1 MSKNFL
7 EINNSGVIGGVAPK
21 FLPSPETKNFCRT
34 FFVGNVLKRI
44 RNKFGV
50 CDTIRYTDPPPPPE
64 YSHPSKFFWVLFRT
78 FPIKKKKISENFLD
92 LEKFSLFF
100 FQISELNIT

>member
-50 CDTIRYTDPPPPPE
+50 CDTIRYTDPPPSPRIFPPL
-64 YSHPSKFFWVLFRT
+64 KIFLGT
-78 FPIKKKKISENFLD
+78 FQNISNQKKKN
-92 LEKFSLFF
+92 
-100 FQISELNIT
+100 